1 MQEEFNQLLAGNN
14 EKKRFIRA
22 RSRIFAILLN
32 AKVDTAEKNQTYH
45 WNYHR
50 NQPQNMARTKATVRR
65 LVPAVGSDFK
75 RRTIYPFTI
84 KKILP
89 QQQTG
94 DIKKWTSNK
103 NNKCK

>member
-1 MQEEFNQLLAGNN
+1 
-14 EKKRFIRA
+14 
-22 RSRIFAILLN
+22 
-32 AKVDTAEKNQTYH
+32 
-45 WNYHR
+45 
-50 NQPQNMARTKATVRR
+50 MARTKATVRR

-75 RRTIYPFTI
+75 RRAIYPFTI

-89 QQQTG
+89 QQQTV